1 MNQLLASLA
10 IEADI
15 FWEVFDPTVVTTVAS
30 GHTVLAFWAKV
41 AVGVDPTAEEVT
53 PEAKKKPLV

>member
-1 MNQLLASLA
+1 MDFLR
-10 IEADI
+10 
-15 FWEVFDPTVVTTVAS
+15 EVFDPTVVTTVAS

-53 PEAKKKPLV
+53 PEVNKKLLV